1 MTPLNHHTSH
11 PQDYRGGYTKRG
23 EGGLIKGKNHNM
35 FAVGGHLH
43 PTHCPGVPVSRCP
56 SVLASRCPRVPV
68 CRIPVSQCPGVPVF
82 WCPSVP
88 VSRCPSVPVSHC
100 PSVPMSWY
108 LGVPVSRCPSV
119 LVSQCPSNLWGTTKH
134 TGKGGT
140 EKRTIFG
147 TDRRT
152 DRQTEVHIEVVPT

>member
-1 MTPLNHHTSH
+1 MVLKHFILPEMQTCFFPIMTPLNHHTSH

-68 CRIPVSQCPGVPVF
+68 CRIPVS

-88 VSRCPSVPVSHC
+88 VSQSSGVLYPSVLVS
-100 PSVPMSWY
+100 WW
-108 LGVPVSRCPSV
+108 CPSV
-119 LVSQCPSNLWGTTKH
+119 LVTWGF
-134 TGKGGT
+134 
-140 EKRTIFG
+140 I
-147 TDRRT
+147 
-152 DRQTEVHIEVVPT
+152 